1 MSIPVY
7 TGYGVDAVKSM
18 APIHPRRPLPF
29 AGLLGWIAN
38 GSVVSRYVQFT
49 PPASHDKTVLSVS

>member
-7 TGYGVDAVKSM
+7 TGYGVDAVKSI
-18 APIHPRRPLPF
+18 APVTVTF
-29 AGLLGWIAN
+29 AGLRGRIAN

-49 PPASHDKTVLSVS
+49 PPASHDKTVS

>member
-7 TGYGVDAVKSM
+7 TGYGVDAVKSI
-18 APIHPRRPLPF
+18 APFTVTF
-29 AGLLGWIAN
+29 AGLRGWTAN